1 MDLVSVA
8 PKVESWRSK
17 SGCVHRRR
25 LSKKAGTERPA
36 SCDSRARCFEV
47 TIKFE
52 KRGFKKYFPRWRTW
66 LLNNQGDPQK
76 EAPSGVGPS

>member
-25 LSKKAGTERPA
+25 LSKKAGTQWPA

-47 TIKFE
+47 TIKF
-52 KRGFKKYFPRWRTW
+52 
-66 LLNNQGDPQK
+66 QK
-76 EAPSGVGPS
+76 EDLRNTSPGGELGC